1 VRVLARDNLEVN
13 DAWLCDKGRFAFRF
27 ADGPDR
33 LTTPLLRGRGMEPAP
48 FDEVL
53 STVAGWCRDAR
64 VAFLTGG
71 RLGNEDAYV
80 LSKLARTVVGTNDL
94 DHRRAF
100 HGGVAEEYSA
110 AAPMSV
116 TYRDVERAGAILV
129 VGLDAEQELP
139 ILHLRIR
146 KAARRGAK
154 VFVVHSRRTR
164 LHDLAEHHLVRPGG
178 EGAALARIH
187 DASGEEDAF
196 EGRVAAALAE
206 AGDRAVVLAGPRL
219 AEHPLA
225 ADVAISVAARHG
237 ARFALLSRRA
247 NDRGELRAGIHP
259 ALLPGGRRA
268 SDAAERAEVEAV
280 WGAVPDAAGRSTMEI
295 LEAAVRREID
305 VLFLVGV
312 DPLRDLPDAALVR
325 RALENT
331 PFKVVQGLE
340 LGALEPY
347 ADAFLPAAASLELE
361 GHTTTWEGREQRL
374 RPVRPPRGLARP
386 DREILIE
393 LARAMGGD
401 LGFETLDE
409 IREEMGGLLAPRE
422 LGRRASAWAG
432 GGTPQWIEEHTLFT
446 YPLLVDEGSLGRDA
460 RELKESLEDPAFA
473 EVHPESAAKHGLQ
486 DGGRVR
492 LRTSAGESVLPLHVT
507 EHVAAGS
514 VFVPFNQPGL
524 AANTLLSGR
533 FTAAVELEA
542 APADPVPAAEA
553 DPVLVR
559 GGA

>member
-1 VRVLARDNLEVN
+1 MCSHCAAGCSVQVDLRGGEVVRVLARDNLEVN

-27 ADGPDR
+27 ADGPER
-33 LTTPLLRGRGMEPAP
+33 LTTPLLRGRGLEPAP

-71 RLGNEDAYV
+71 RLADEDAYV

-100 HGGVAEEYSA
+100 HGGVAEERSA

-116 TYRDVERAGAILV
+116 TYRDVERASTILL

-139 ILHLRIR
+139 ILHLQIR
-146 KAARRGAK
+146 KAARHGAK

-164 LHDLAEHHLVRPGG
+164 LHDLAEHYLVRPGG

-187 DASGEEDAF
+187 EASGEEDAF
-196 EGRVAAALAE
+196 EGRVRAALAE

-237 ARFALLSRRA
+237 ARFALLVRRA

-259 ALLPGGRRA
+259 VLLPGGRRL

-295 LEAAVRREID
+295 LEAAARREID

-312 DPLRDLPDAALVR
+312 DPLRDLPDAALAR

-331 PFKVVQGLE
+331 PHKVVQALG

-347 ADAFLPAAASLELE
+347 TDAFLPAAAPLERD
-361 GHTTTWEGREQRL
+361 GHATTWEGREQRL
-374 RPVRPPRGLARP
+374 RPVRPPTGMSRP
-386 DREILIE
+386 DREILIQ

-422 LGRRASAWAG
+422 GVRRASAWAG
-432 GGTPQWIEEHTLFT
+432 GGTPQWIEELTLFT

-460 RELKESLEDPAFA
+460 RELKE
-473 EVHPESAAKHGLQ
+473 
-486 DGGRVR
+486 
-492 LRTSAGESVLPLHVT
+492 
-507 EHVAAGS
+507 
-514 VFVPFNQPGL
+514 
-524 AANTLLSGR
+524 
-533 FTAAVELEA
+533 
-542 APADPVPAAEA
+542 
-553 DPVLVR
+553 
-559 GGA
+559 